1 MRGAVSLALF
11 VGVASCGGRG
21 DAPEAQPPEPQIRRL
36 TKLQYTNSIH
46 DALGAAIVVPT
57 SLEPDE
63 DAGGLYSVGAS
74 LASISPR
81 GVEQYESAAFQ
92 VAGQVM
98 GDPALRS
105 ANVPCEPAAVRD
117 DACVGEA
124 IRAAG
129 RRLWRRPLED
139 VELATLV
146 GVAGGAATAL
156 GDFDGGLEYA
166 LSALLQSPNFLF
178 RVELGEPDPE
188 RTGAYRFTSVEMAS
202 RLSYLLWN
210 TAPDEELLAAGEAGE
225 LVAADGLSAQ
235 VDRLI
240 ADPRARDGLRNFFTE
255 MLDLDQ
261 LDALNKDT
269 LVFTHMAAD
278 VGPSAR
284 EETLRGLDAIVDEDG
299 DLRDFVNTR
308 RAFLDRKLSAIYGI
322 PAPSMDEFAETELP
336 EDGLRRGFLG
346 QASFL
351 ALQSHPANT
360 SVTLRGKFLRE
371 VLFCQPVPPPPS
383 NLNTAIPEVSADNPT
398 MRDRVEQHLQ
408 DPFCAGCHNVMDP
421 IGLGFENFDGLG
433 SYRASENGVV
443 IDASGELDGDLY
455 AGPVEL
461 ADLVHDDEKLA
472 RCVVQTYL
480 QYASGH
486 VLGIAERGSLEW
498 HDEGFADEGH
508 RMRALMRDVAMGMAF
523 RGAGAVNP

>member
-1 MRGAVSLALF
+1 MVVLLG
-11 VGVASCGGRG
+11 SCGARG
-21 DAPEAQPPEPQIRRL
+21 DAPEAEPPEPQIRRL
-36 TKLQYTNSIH
+36 TRVQYTNSIH

-63 DAGGLYSVGAS
+63 DAGGLASVGAS

-81 GVEQYESAAFQ
+81 GVELYETAAAQ
-92 VAGQVM
+92 IAAQVM
-98 GDPALRS
+98 DDAALRAS
-105 ANVPCEPAAVRD
+105 NVLCEPAAARD
-117 DACVGEA
+117 DACAAEVV
-124 IRAAG
+124 RVAG
-129 RRLWRRPLED
+129 RKLWRRPLED
-139 VELATLV
+139 AEVDVYVA
-146 GVAGGAATAL
+146 VAGGAAAAV
-156 GDFDGGLEYA
+156 GDFHGGLEYA
-166 LSALLQSPNFLF
+166 LSGLLQSPNFLF

-188 RTGAYRFTSVEMAS
+188 RVGAYRFTSLEMAP

-210 TAPDEELLAAGEAGE
+210 TTPDEELLAAAEAGE
-225 LVAADGLSAQ
+225 LVTVDGLSAQ

-261 LDALNKDT
+261 LDALNKDA
-269 LVFTHMAAD
+269 LIFTHMSAD

-284 EETLRGLDAIVDEDG
+284 EETLRGIEAIVEEDG
-299 DLRDFVNTR
+299 DVRDFVNTR
-308 RAFLDRKLSAIYGI
+308 RAFVNRKLSAIYGI
-322 PAPSMDEFAETELP
+322 PAPSLDDFAETELP

-360 SVTLRGKFLRE
+360 SVTLRGKYLRE
-371 VLFCQPVPPPPS
+371 VLFCAPVPPPPS
-383 NLNTAIPEVSADNPT
+383 NLNTAIPEVSDEAPT
-398 MRDRVEQHLQ
+398 MRDRVEQHLE
-408 DPFCAGCHNVMDP
+408 DPYCAGCHNVMDP

-433 SYRASENGVV
+433 TYRESENGVA
-443 IDASGELDGDLY
+443 IDASGDLDGQVY

-480 QYASGH
+480 QYANGH
-486 VLGIAERGSLEW
+486 VIDAGERSSLEW
-498 HDEGFADEGH
+498 HDDGFADEGH

-523 RGAGAVNP
+523 RSAGEVTP